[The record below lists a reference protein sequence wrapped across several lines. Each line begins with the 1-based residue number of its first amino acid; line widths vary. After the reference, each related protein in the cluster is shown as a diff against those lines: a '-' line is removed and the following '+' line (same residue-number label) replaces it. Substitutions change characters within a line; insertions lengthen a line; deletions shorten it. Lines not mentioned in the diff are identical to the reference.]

1 MVWMKRTISG
11 LLVLFIL
18 SAGTTVFGKNVYV
31 GPDKKFEPKTLSV
44 PYGFYNENFGVA
56 VGYAYARIRYPEK
69 QSALIS
75 TVMAGSKG
83 SVLGF
88 FMGKDLRL
96 PFSERLFI
104 DPIAQVGYFTDANSY
119 TDGNPQFANER
130 AGTNDSNEDNYV
142 EGDGWDNFFR
152 IRFKYLLPIGHS
164 ADQVFNTVEV
174 ENGLIK
180 SDKTGPTS
188 WNPFV
193 SGDTYLQLTPFYRAQ
208 DISGDDLD
216 TSLKTNGLTYALFR
230 DNRDFSA
237 SPSRGSSLLLQYSE
251 DYGWFDSSDSWT
263 AVSTEFDKYFSL
275 GKSDRFRQR
284 VIAFDFWTI
293 DTPSWETTMTAS
305 GEEISHRPPH
315 FAGASL
321 GGILRMRAYPSHRF
335 NDKAAIYYAAEYRVI
350 PRWNPFEGWPWLQKH
365 LEIAWWQ
372 WVPFVEVG
380 RVAPSWN
387 LDDLHSDMKW
397 DVGFG
402 VRAMAKGLVIRID
415 TAVSEEGGGVQM
427 FVTQPFQF

>member
-1 MVWMKRTISG
+1 MKRAILG
-11 LLVLFIL
+11 LLVLFML
-18 SAGTTVFGKNVYV
+18 FAGTTVFGKNVYV
-31 GPDKKFEPKTLSV
+31 GPDKKSDPTTLSI
-44 PYGFYNENFGVA
+44 PYGFYNENFGAA
-56 VGYAYARIRYPEK
+56 VGYVHARIRYPEK

-75 TVMAGSKG
+75 TVMAGSNG
-83 SVLGF
+83 SALGF

-104 DPIAQVGYFTDANSY
+104 DPIGQVGYFKDANSY

-164 ADQVFNTVEV
+164 ADQVFNIVEV

-208 DISGDDLD
+208 EISGDDLD
-216 TSLKTNGLTYALFR
+216 TDNKTNGLTYALFR

-263 AVSTEFDKYFSL
+263 TVSSEFDKYFSL
-275 GKSDRFRQR
+275 GESDRFRQR

-293 DTPSWETTMTAS
+293 DTPSWETTTTAS
-305 GEEISHRPPH
+305 GEVISHRPPY
-315 FAGASL
+315 FAGATL
-321 GGILRMRAYPSHRF
+321 GGILRMRGYPSNRF

-350 PRWNPFEGWPWLQKH
+350 PRWNPFDGWPRLQKH

-387 LDDLHSDMKW
+387 IDDLHSDMKW
-397 DVGFG
+397 DAGFG

-415 TAVSEEGGGVQM
+415 TAVSEEGFGVQM

>member
-1 MVWMKRTISG
+1 MKRTILG
-11 LLVLFIL
+11 LLVLFML
-18 SAGTTVFGKNVYV
+18 FAGTTVFGKNVYV
-31 GPDKKFEPKTLSV
+31 GPDKKSDPTTLSV
-44 PYGFYNENFGVA
+44 PYGFYNEHFGA
-56 VGYAYARIRYPEK
+56 SVGYAYARIRYPEK

-75 TVMAGSKG
+75 TVMVGSKG
-83 SVLGF
+83 SALGF

-216 TSLKTNGLTYALFR
+216 TALKTNGLTYALFR

-263 AVSTEFDKYFSL
+263 TVSSEFDKYFSL
-275 GKSDRFRQR
+275 GESDRFRQR
-284 VIAFDFWTI
+284 VIAFDFCTI
-293 DTPSWETTMTAS
+293 ETPSWETTMTAS
-305 GEEISHRPPH
+305 G
-315 FAGASL
+315 
-321 GGILRMRAYPSHRF
+321 
-335 NDKAAIYYAAEYRVI
+335 
-350 PRWNPFEGWPWLQKH
+350 
-365 LEIAWWQ
+365 
-372 WVPFVEVG
+372 
-380 RVAPSWN
+380 
-387 LDDLHSDMKW
+387 
-397 DVGFG
+397 
-402 VRAMAKGLVIRID
+402 
-415 TAVSEEGGGVQM
+415 
-427 FVTQPFQF
+427 

>member
-1 MVWMKRTISG
+1 MVWMKRTLLG

-31 GPDKKFEPKTLSV
+31 GPDKKFESKTLSV
-44 PYGFYNENFGVA
+44 PYGFYNENFGAA
-56 VGYAYARIRYPEK
+56 VGYVYARIRYPEK

-75 TVMAGSKG
+75 TVMAGSNG
-83 SVLGF
+83 SALGF

-96 PFSERLFI
+96 SFSRRLFI
-104 DPIAQVGYFTDANSY
+104 DPIAQVGYFNDAKSY
-119 TDGNPQFANER
+119 TDGNPQFANEQ
-130 AGTNDSNEDNYV
+130 AGTNDSSEDNYV
-142 EGDGWDNFFR
+142 EGDGWDNYFR
-152 IRFKYLLPIGHS
+152 IRFKYLLPIGTS
-164 ADQVFNTVEV
+164 ADQVFNTVEL
-174 ENGLIK
+174 EKGLIK
-180 SDKTGPTS
+180 SDKTMPTS
-188 WNPFV
+188 WNPLV
-193 SGDTYLQLTPFYRAQ
+193 SGDTNLQLTPFYRWQ
-208 DISGDDLD
+208 QISGDDLD
-216 TSLKTNGLTYALFR
+216 TDLKTNGLKYELFR
-230 DNRDFSA
+230 DNRDFIA
-237 SPSRGSSLLLQYSE
+237 SPSRGSALLLALTQ

-263 AVSTEFDKYFSL
+263 TVSTEFDKYFSL

-293 DTPSWETTMTAS
+293 DTPSWETTNT
-305 GEEISHRPPH
+305 GGVETISHRPPY

-321 GGILRMRAYPSHRF
+321 GGILRLRGYPSNRF
-335 NDKAAIYYAAEYRVI
+335 NDKAAIYYAAEYRVV
-350 PRWNPFEGWPWLQKH
+350 PRWNPFDGWPWLQKY

-415 TAVSEEGGGVQM
+415 TAVSEEGFGVQM

>member
-1 MVWMKRTISG
+1 M
-11 LLVLFIL
+11 L

-31 GPDKKFEPKTLSV
+31 CPDKKSDPTTLSI
-44 PYGFYNENFGVA
+44 PYGFYNENFGAA
-56 VGYAYARIRYPEK
+56 VGYVYARIRYPQK
-69 QSALIS
+69 QSHLIS
-75 TVMAGSKG
+75 TVMAGSNG
-83 SVLGF
+83 SALGF

-104 DPIAQVGYFTDANSY
+104 DPIGQIGYFKDANSY

-251 DYGWFDSSDSWT
+251 DYGWSDSTDSWT

-350 PRWNPFEGWPWLQKH
+350 PRWNPFDGWLWLQKH

-397 DVGFG
+397 DAGFG
-402 VRAMAKGLVIRID
+402 VRAMAKGLVIRVD
-415 TAVSEEGGGVQM
+415 TAVSEEGFGVQM
-427 FVTQPFQF
+427 FVSQPFQF